1 MVYNSANGKARISN
15 IQASPN
21 QSALRGCIMASKILL
36 GLAFVCMATTL
47 GCGGSGNNPSLNGRW
62 VGFVFTNRAVPVEI
76 RVSGSNFDGVKDGQ
90 PTQGTISTNT
100 VNFPDGHYQYSLQN
114 GRIEGI
120 YISLGKQ

>member
-36 GLAFVCMATTL
+36 GLAFILA
-47 GCGGSGNNPSLNGRW
+47 GCGGSGNNPSLKGRW
-62 VGFVFTNRAVPVEI
+62 VGFVFDSRAVPVEI
-76 RVSGSNFDGVKDGQ
+76 RVSGSNFDGTKDGQ

-100 VNFPDGHYQYSLQN
+100 VNFPDGHYQYSLQH

-120 YISLGKQ
+120 YISLGRQ

>member
-1 MVYNSANGKARISN
+1 MVYNSANGKARKKQF
-15 IQASPN
+15 QASPN
-21 QSALRGCIMASKILL
+21 QSALRGCIMASRILL
-36 GLAFVCMATTL
+36 LTAFLAM

-62 VGFVFTNRAVPVEI
+62 VGFVFDSRAVPVEI

-100 VNFPDGHYQYSLQN
+100 VNFPDGHYRYSLQN

>member
-1 MVYNSANGKARISN
+1 MPRTILTVLT
-15 IQASPN
+15 
-21 QSALRGCIMASKILL
+21 ALAIA
-36 GLAFVCMATTL
+36 

-62 VGFVFTNRAVPVEI
+62 VGFVFTSRAVPVEI